1 MGERL
6 LVIGGD
12 GAGMAAASVARR
24 RRPDMEIVAV
34 ERGRWTSYSACGI
47 PYLVGG
53 EIGSVDDLVAR
64 TPDQF
69 RAMRIDVR
77 VQHEV
82 KAIDLDARTA
92 EVHNLT
98 HGRTYTL
105 GFDLLHLATGA
116 VPRRPPV
123 PGIDS
128 PHVHGVQTLGDAS
141 RLLDDAAERRPEHV
155 VVVGGGYI
163 GLELAEAFVSRGA
176 TVTVVD
182 EAPEVMHTLDSDMGA
197 LVGRALRS
205 SGVTVRLGETVL
217 GIDEGEVVTSSG
229 SIPADLVVLGTGVRP
244 NSDLAAAA
252 GVALGVHDAIVV
264 DRQQRTS
271 VPGVWAA
278 GDCCQAWHRISGM
291 PVHEALGT
299 VANKQGRVAGITL
312 AGGYATFPG
321 VVGTAV
327 TRVCDTEIGRTGLN
341 TAEALAAGFAVVGAK
356 VETTT
361 NSAYM
366 PSARPVT
373 VKLLAEAVTGR
384 LLGVQIVGGPG
395 SAKRVDVVAVAAAAG
410 LGAEDLLMAD
420 LGYAPPFSSVWDPL
434 QSAAREVLGLLA
446 PAPTVP
452 RSAR

>member
-1 MGERL
+1 MGQRL
-6 LVIGGD
+6 LVVGGD

-24 RRPDMEIVAV
+24 RRPDMDIVAV
-34 ERGRWTSYSACGI
+34 ERGPWTSYSACGI

-53 EIGSVDDLVAR
+53 SVGSIDDLVAR
-64 TPDQF
+64 RPEDF
-69 RAMRIDVR
+69 RAMRIDMR
-77 VQHEV
+77 VEHEV
-82 KAIDLDARTA
+82 TAIDLDARTA

-116 VPRRPPV
+116 SPTRPAV
-123 PGIDS
+123 PGIDA
-128 PHVHGVQTLGDAS
+128 PHVHGVQTLADAQ
-141 RLLDDAAERRPEHV
+141 RLLDDVADRRPEHV

-176 TVTVVD
+176 SVTVID
-182 EAPEVMHTLDSDMGA
+182 AAPEVMHTLDPDMGA
-197 LVGRALRS
+197 LVGRVLRAT
-205 SGVTVRLGETVL
+205 GVTLRLEEALV
-217 GIDEGEVVTSSG
+217 GIDDGEVVTSEG
-229 SIPADLVVLGTGVRP
+229 SIPADLVVLGVGVRP

-252 GVALGVHDAIVV
+252 GLALGVSDAIVV

-271 VPGVWAA
+271 VDGVWAA
-278 GDCCQAWHRISGM
+278 GDCCQSIHRISGR

-299 VANKQGRVAGITL
+299 VANKQGRVAGLTMS
-312 AGGYATFPG
+312 GTYATFPG

-327 TRVCDTEIGRTGLN
+327 TRLCGTEIGRTGLSV
-341 TAEALAAGFAVVGAK
+341 TEATVAGFGVLSARI
-356 VETTT
+356 ETTT
-361 NSAYM
+361 TSAYM

-373 VKLLAEAVTGR
+373 VKLVAEAHTGR

-410 LGAEDLLMAD
+410 MDAEELLMAD

-434 QSAAREVLGLLA
+434 QVAAREIVAQLDG
-446 PAPTVP
+446 
-452 RSAR
+452 